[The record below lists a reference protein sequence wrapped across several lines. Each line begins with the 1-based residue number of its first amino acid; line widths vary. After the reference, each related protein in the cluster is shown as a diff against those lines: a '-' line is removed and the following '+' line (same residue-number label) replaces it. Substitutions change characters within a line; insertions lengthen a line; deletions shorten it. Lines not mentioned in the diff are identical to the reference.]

1 MSVTIQK
8 EILAFYDYCLCVPP
22 LKTEWGEL
30 SVWLFWLCVSGAGFQ
45 NEGIHRHFPLMNAV
59 EWSTA
64 KTHRP
69 VSYRATARVKWNLK
83 NRLPL
88 EQKKTKKKHV
98 CRFLLRQQRLEAL
111 RSDLLSCTF
120 NVYRFSQGRSVKWMV
135 LDRCTFLWENNG
147 SLWNCTANLQILK
160 KSNVLYCLFLYMK
173 SIYFHF
179 IWSKDE
185 RKWKRKW
192 LITNLNPQETDQK

>member
-1 MSVTIQK
+1 MKGYTDISLSWMLWSDPLPKPTGLCPTEPLPGLN
-8 EILAFYDYCLCVPP
+8 EILRIVCL
-22 LKTEWGEL
+22 
-30 SVWLFWLCVSGAGFQ
+30 
-45 NEGIHRHFPLMNAV
+45 
-59 EWSTA
+59 
-64 KTHRP
+64 
-69 VSYRATARVKWNLK
+69 WNK
-83 NRLPL
+83 
-88 EQKKTKKKHV
+88 KKTKKKHV